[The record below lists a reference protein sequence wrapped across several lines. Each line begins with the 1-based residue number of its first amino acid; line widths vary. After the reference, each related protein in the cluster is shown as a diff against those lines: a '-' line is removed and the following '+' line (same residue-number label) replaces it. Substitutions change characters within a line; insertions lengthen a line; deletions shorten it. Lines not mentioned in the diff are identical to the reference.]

1 MQVFHWNLSRL
12 GTAAGD
18 WYCMTRSEMV
28 FPLEDFCWTG
38 LWKNWIKL
46 KGSAGGHAPV
56 PDSGTS
62 SGVQGHAL
70 PGNVWSWTLWKAVQF
85 IAFSGPEIL
94 WKKKILFGILG
105 VCITNY
111 CLINPRLI
119 NEKKKTM
126 FTLKKVI
133 ISCVNYWKFH
143 IKQPC
148 FAPCVQ
154 PGSWSHAFFQFS
166 KCVTEAK

>member
-62 SGVQGHAL
+62 SGYRGMLSLEMFEIGLSERQYNLLHSLAL
-70 PGNVWSWTLWKAVQF
+70 KF
-85 IAFSGPEIL
+85 
-94 WKKKILFGILG
+94 
-105 VCITNY
+105 Y
-111 CLINPRLI
+111 
-119 NEKKKTM
+119 EKK
-126 FTLKKVI
+126 TLI
-133 ISCVNYWKFH
+133 WHFGRMHN
-143 IKQPC
+143 
-148 FAPCVQ
+148 
-154 PGSWSHAFFQFS
+154 
-166 KCVTEAK
+166 